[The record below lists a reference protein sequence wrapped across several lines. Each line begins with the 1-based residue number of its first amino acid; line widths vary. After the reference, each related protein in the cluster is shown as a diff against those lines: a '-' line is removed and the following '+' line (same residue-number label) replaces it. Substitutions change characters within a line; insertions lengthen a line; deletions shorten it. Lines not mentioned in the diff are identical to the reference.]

1 MLNSYQ
7 EIFDNQRRCFHDTLK
22 FTPAK
27 ERRRKLNMY
36 MEWVYSNKNE
46 IRDAIYEDYKRPGTE
61 VDVTEIKPTIGELKN
76 AISNLDNWMRDEK
89 VPTPLELF
97 GTKSKIVYEPIGQSL
112 ILGPWNYPFMLTVG
126 PLVSAIA
133 AGNAVVIKPSE
144 LAPKTAK
151 LISRMVMELF
161 DPNEV
166 TVVEGGVDV
175 AQELLKL
182 PFDHIFFTGGT
193 EVGKLIMKSAAD
205 HLSKVTLELGGASPA
220 IIDKSANL
228 KDAAEKIVWGKF
240 ENVGQRCL
248 APNHL
253 YLHEEIANDFIA
265 ELKKALKKSYG
276 DDFKKTPDL
285 ARISTLKHFSHVLNY
300 KETLINEGGEVVVGG
315 DSEEESLYFAPTVID
330 GLNMNSFCT
339 KEEVFGPVLGIV
351 RYSNLDEVIKKINS
365 LNKPLNIYV
374 FTRRRNVSKK
384 VSASTSSGSLCVNE
398 TTLTFIQP
406 YLPFGG
412 VNASG
417 LGKAHGHAGFK
428 AFSHGKAVLK
438 QRIGLTTLKLVSPP
452 YTKRVKWL
460 ISFFTRYF

>member
-1 MLNSYQ
+1 MTKSYQ
-7 EIFDNQRRCFHDTLK
+7 EIFTDQRRFFHDNLK
-22 FTPAK
+22 LSSAR
-27 ERRRKLNMY
+27 ERRKKLKLY
-36 MEWVYSNKNE
+36 MKWVYAHKVE

-61 VDVTEIKPTIGELKN
+61 VDVTEIKPTIGAIKN
-76 AISNLDNWMRDEK
+76 AIKSLDNWMREEK
-89 VPTPLELF
+89 VPTPFELI

-133 AGNAVVIKPSE
+133 AGNAVIVKPSE
-144 LAPKTAK
+144 LAPKTAS
-151 LISRMVMELF
+151 LIARMVDELF
-161 DPNEV
+161 DPNEI
-166 TVVEGGVDV
+166 TVIEGGVDV
-175 AQELLKL
+175 AQDLLKL

-193 EVGKLIMKSAAD
+193 EVGKIIMRSAAD

-220 IIDKSANL
+220 IIDKTANL
-228 KDAAEKIVWGKF
+228 KDTAEKIVWGKF

-253 YLHEEIANDFIA
+253 YLHDEIADEFLL
-265 ELKKALKKSYG
+265 ELKMALHKSYG
-276 DDFKKTPDL
+276 QDFKKTPDL
-285 ARISTLKHFSHVLNY
+285 ARIATAKHFGHVSIFKDKLF
-300 KETLINEGGEVVVGG
+300 KEGGKLVIGG
-315 DSEEESLYFAPTVID
+315 QTEESSLYFAPTVID
-330 GLNMNSFCT
+330 GLKIDSYCT
-339 KEEVFGPVLGIV
+339 EEEVFGPVLGVV
-351 RYSNLDEVIKKINS
+351 RYSDLSLVIDRINS

-374 FTRRRNVSKK
+374 FTRKKK
-384 VSASTSSGSLCVNE
+384 VSDVVLSETSSGSFCINE

-417 LGKAHGHAGFK
+417 LGKAHGFAGFK